1 MFYLKKTKNL
11 SNYIINSSSSIL
23 QTLSNHVLFYPTPV
37 NFTYAYSFGSLVGLF
52 FSLQLVTG
60 IFLAMHYTC
69 GIENAFSSVVYIMT
83 DVKYGYTLRYMHAN
97 GASMIFILIYLH
109 IGRGL
114 YYRSYLFSRRN
125 L

>member
-1 MFYLKKTKNL
+1 MFPSTQKNNL
-11 SNYIINSSSSIL
+11 SSYILNRTSSVI
-23 QTLSNHVLFYPTPV
+23 QTISNHVLSYPTPI

-52 FSLQLVTG
+52 FAIQLLTG

-83 DVKYGYTLRYMHAN
+83 DVKYGSLIRYMHAN
-97 GASMIFILIYLH
+97 GASMIFILMYLH
-109 IGRGL
+109 IARGL
-114 YYRSYLFSRRN
+114 YYRSYLFTRRY

>member
-1 MFYLKKTKNL
+1 MHKQYRSLPSFSLNNK
-11 SNYIINSSSSIL
+11 SSIL
-23 QTLSNHVLFYPTPV
+23 QILTNHILFYPTPI
-37 NFTYAYSFGSLVGLF
+37 NFSYAYSFGSLIGLF
-52 FSLQLVTG
+52 FVIQLFSG

-69 GIENAFSSVVYIMT
+69 GIENAFNSVVHIMT
-83 DVKYGYTLRYMHAN
+83 EVKYGYTLRYMHAN

-114 YYRSYLFSRRN
+114 YYRSYLFNRRN